1 MGMIED
7 LNKLGKEIESAKT
20 SVATLEGRRSEV
32 IERLKTEHGIST
44 IEEADKLLIKLD
56 KEIVKMDA
64 EIQADFT
71 KLKENFSW

>member
-7 LNKLGKEIESAKT
+7 LQKLGKEIEAAKK

-32 IERLKTEHGIST
+32 IERLKSEHGIET

-56 KEIVKMDA
+56 KEIVKMDT
-64 EIQADFT
+64 EIQADFK
-71 KLKENFSW
+71 KLSENFSW